1 MPTLY
6 KTCFSSLLKTCPPS
20 SFSSSTLEQCGIL
33 AKDARDAPVSTWS
46 SIPSCVLVIERPWAR
61 INHITWRGFPGCSG
75 IINGPLEMPLTQSTL
90 GGVLGSTPSPA
101 LGSLAAVPL
110 NYKCSISS
118 HPHLGWDHP
127 NISHHHSSLP
137 LSFMGTV
144 TGCSSCL
151 YLAISSLH
159 SSQCN
164 LFF

>member
-1 MPTLY
+1 MPTFLLQQFHTGAMWY
-6 KTCFSSLLKTCPPS
+6 FSQRCMRCTSVL
-20 SFSSSTLEQCGIL
+20 
-33 AKDARDAPVSTWS
+33 TWS

-110 NYKCSISS
+110 NYKCGISS
-118 HPHLGWDHP
+118 RPHLGWDHP

-137 LSFMGTV
+137 PSFMGTV
-144 TGCSSCL
+144 TGWSSCL

-164 LFF
+164 LFFNPTLLSWNMHT